1 MYTEMYRHIEKMHKF
16 LEKYK
21 FIKTKEKIEKLNYYI
36 IITEFGSILYK
47 LHSGN
52 RYSPV
57 C

>member
-1 MYTEMYRHIEKMHKF
+1 MYKHIEKMHKF